1 MNSYAINFFVS
12 FHDFSLIS
20 SLVQRL
26 ALPLGYGIF
35 FSLGKKGLFLC
46 GNHVRELVL
55 DRARNNMPTR
65 IEKCY
70 LLTLFFPFESAC
82 FF

>member
-35 FSLGKKGLFLC
+35 FPLVKKGFFLC
-46 GNHVRELVL
+46 GHHVRELVVNTK
-55 DRARNNMPTR
+55 D
-65 IEKCY
+65 
-70 LLTLFFPFESAC
+70 LFF
-82 FF
+82 